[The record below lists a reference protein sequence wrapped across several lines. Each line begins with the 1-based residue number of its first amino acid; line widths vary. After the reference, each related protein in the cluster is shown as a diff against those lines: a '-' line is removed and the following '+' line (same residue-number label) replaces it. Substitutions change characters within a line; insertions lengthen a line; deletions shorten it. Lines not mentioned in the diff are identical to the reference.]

1 MTATTTLDANT
12 VIKDW
17 PEDSRTV
24 TAALITKYGP
34 ADEVTPTLVTWHNRG
49 PWKKIVASKEATPH
63 NFPFPH
69 GDIVENFTEYKVSPD
84 DFSKLAHF
92 DGSVTVSRTRG
103 LLSARCHDEEAN
115 HLAVNLAHDIIMGK
129 ATVTQARQTYVDTM
143 LAFREQKPTPYM
155 NQLQFKPQAKAADPD
170 ISLVS
175 MDQLKQAANEHKTTL
190 PVGGAAV

>member
-1 MTATTTLDANT
+1 MSDATT
-12 VIKDW
+12 VIRDW
-17 PEDSRTV
+17 PEDARTV
-24 TAALITKYGP
+24 TAALIKKYGP

-69 GDIVENFTEYKVSPD
+69 GDIVENFTEYKVPPD
-84 DFSKLAHF
+84 TFTKLANF

-115 HLAVNLAHDIIMGK
+115 HLAVNLAHDIITGK
-129 ATVTQARQTYVDTM
+129 VTVTQARQRYVDTM
-143 LAFREQKPTPYM
+143 LAFREHKPTPYM
-155 NQLQFKPQAKAADPD
+155 NELQFKPQSKAGDPD

-175 MDQLKQAANEHKTTL
+175 TSQLKQAAKEHKTTI
-190 PVGGAAV
+190 PIG

>member
-1 MTATTTLDANT
+1 MTSTPTMDANT

-17 PEDSRTV
+17 PEDARTV

-49 PWKKIVASKEATPH
+49 PWKKIAASKVATPH

-69 GDIVENFTEYKVSPD
+69 GDIVENFTEYEVPID
-84 DFSKLAHF
+84 AFSKLARF

-115 HLAVNLAHDIIMGK
+115 HLAVNLAHDIITGK
-129 ATVTQARQTYVDTM
+129 TDVEHARQTYVDTM
-143 LAFREQKPTPYM
+143 LAFREKKPTPYM
-155 NQLQFKPQAKAADPD
+155 TDLQFKPQPNAGDPDTPLVTTDQLAKAA
-170 ISLVS
+170 
-175 MDQLKQAANEHKTTL
+175 KEHKTTL
-190 PVGGAAV
+190 PVG

>member
-1 MTATTTLDANT
+1 MTIDANT

-34 ADEVTPTLVTWHNRG
+34 ADEVTPTLITWLNRG

-69 GDIVENFTEYKVSPD
+69 GDIVENFTEYKVPSENL
-84 DFSKLAHF
+84 SKLAQF

-115 HLAVNLAHDIIMGK
+115 HLAVNLAHDIIKGK
-129 ATVTQARQTYVDTM
+129 ATVAQARQTYVDTM
-143 LAFREQKPTPYM
+143 LAFREHKPTPYM
-155 NQLQFKPQAKAADPD
+155 RELQFKPQPNAADPD
-170 ISLVS
+170 IALVS
-175 MDQLKQAANEHKTTL
+175 TDQLKKAAKEHKTTI
-190 PVGGAAV
+190 PVGVESRP

>member
-1 MTATTTLDANT
+1 MAMDANT

-17 PEDSRTV
+17 PEDARTV

-49 PWKKIVASKEATPH
+49 PWKKIVASKVATPH

-69 GDIVENFTEYKVSPD
+69 GDIVENFTECKVPLD
-84 DFSKLAHF
+84 AYSKLAHF

-115 HLAVNLAHDIIMGK
+115 HLAVNLAHDIITEKTSVAG
-129 ATVTQARQTYVDTM
+129 ARQTYVDTM
-143 LAFREQKPTPYM
+143 LAFREHKPTPYM
-155 NQLQFKPQAKAADPD
+155 SELRFKPQPNAGDPDTALVSTDQLNKAAE
-170 ISLVS
+170 
-175 MDQLKQAANEHKTTL
+175 EHKTTI
-190 PVGGAAV
+190 PSASNTK

>member
-1 MTATTTLDANT
+1 MTMDAST

-34 ADEVTPTLVTWHNRG
+34 ADEVTPTLITWHSRG

-69 GDIVENFTEYKVSPD
+69 GDIVENFTEYKVPTD
-84 DFSKLAHF
+84 VYSKLSQF
-92 DGSVTVSRTRG
+92 DGSVTANRTRG

-115 HLAVNLAHDIIMGK
+115 HLAVNLAHDIIMSK
-129 ATVTQARQTYVDTM
+129 KTVAQARQTYVDTM
-143 LAFREQKPTPYM
+143 LAFREGKPTPYM
-155 NQLQFKPQAKAADPD
+155 HQIQFQPQPNAADPD
-170 ISLVS
+170 VALVS
-175 MDQLKQAANEHKTTL
+175 SDQLKKAAKEGKTTI
-190 PVGGAAV
+190 PVAAEARL

>member
-1 MTATTTLDANT
+1 MTAGKAATTTLDANT

-24 TAALITKYGP
+24 TAALITKYGA
-34 ADEVTPTLVTWHNRG
+34 ADEVTPTLVTWHDRG
-49 PWKKIVASKEATPH
+49 PWKKIVASKDPTPH

-84 DFSKLAHF
+84 DFAKLAHF

-115 HLAVNLAHDIIMGK
+115 HLAVNLAHDIITGK

-143 LAFREQKPTPYM
+143 LAFREKKPTPYM
-155 NQLQFKPQAKAADPD
+155 KELQFKPQPKAADPD
-170 ISLVS
+170 IPLVS
-175 MDQLKQAANEHKTTL
+175 MDQLKQAAKDHKTTI
-190 PVGGAAV
+190 PVG